1 VLGKNWTELLLD
13 WRHLEE
19 NKELSIGVAAK
30 QCITTVL
37 VTSIEDSYG
46 LQILGLGL

>member
-19 NKELSIGVAAK
+19 NKELPIGVSAK

-37 VTSIEDSYG
+37 VTSVEDSYG
-46 LQILGLGL
+46 SQILGLRL